1 MCKEKRS
8 CSIHTLF
15 LSKSEP
21 FSLQM
26 NLPTNVFELLS
37 AAFQT
42 HFDSNENVIYLI
54 CLHL

>member
-1 MCKEKRS
+1 MCKEKRY

-42 HFDSNENVIYLI
+42 HFDSNKMKSI
-54 CLHL
+54 